1 MQTRESD
8 LRRAAFGD
16 DPGLGDRVLAAADG
30 PRERWLAAVV
40 LGARGRYAA
49 AASILQPLARGT
61 DDVAAALAG
70 STLAS
75 HRRQLGGH
83 AAAQPLDGAALARA
97 LGATGTPDDD
107 GLDPAGARAD
117 ALLGLAADNL
127 ALGRLTA
134 SRRLIAAAAE
144 HVTSWRTRVRAG
156 WVSAEVAL
164 AGGAPRPPCRTPS
177 RPPHAPGSAAP
188 CGTPSSRT
196 SCSLPHSPPPVSPWH
211 GAGRGPR
218 DGGAGGRPELPA
230 RLAGV
235 ACGAPGRRSGTPP
248 SRPAPSLGH
257 SRVARTVT
265 GHRPRR
271 TAARPRV
278 AVGADL
284 TCRPAPPA
292 RYRHPGQRSFKK
304 ATGSCQG
311 AAPSVR

>member
-164 AGGAPRPPCRTPS
+164 AGGGAAAAV
-177 RPPHAPGSAAP
+177 PHAEQAAACARQRGAVRHTVKSDLVLAAALAATGEPVARERAAALVTAALEAARSYRLGSLGWPAGLLAADLEP
-188 CGTPSSRT
+188 RRADQHRAWVTRELHAL
-196 SCSLPHSPPPVSPWH
+196 LPATDPEGRRLARASPWV
-211 GAGRGPR
+211 PI
-218 DGGAGGRPELPA
+218 
-230 RLAGV
+230 
-235 ACGAPGRRSGTPP
+235 
-248 SRPAPSLGH
+248 
-257 SRVARTVT
+257 
-265 GHRPRR
+265 
-271 TAARPRV
+271 
-278 AVGADL
+278 
-284 TCRPAPPA
+284 
-292 RYRHPGQRSFKK
+292 
-304 ATGSCQG
+304 
-311 AAPSVR
+311 